1 MDYAELQH
9 QRDFGC
15 IPNSKTPEALAE
27 ITIRETAWDATDK
40 PPISSWASFEKF
52 LIDQPDQRINWFK
65 AVDPYEYFTPSQS
78 YRPNCAGFAMANAA
92 TCALISQVQNRFS
105 EQIQVKFNPFV
116 TWLKSKGGSVSGGQS
131 IAAIALAG
139 NEYGN
144 YLAEDVGDYSAERII
159 RTTQPE
165 EDAHAMEY
173 QIGYA
178 LYDGRKPWEA
188 ILLACRKGYSCFV
201 GNSRAV
207 GGSSRDPYGVPV
219 ANLSGT
225 WSHATAFA
233 GYQEVEGIQYVYWI
247 NSHGDIYESD
257 GFTPRFGCWM
267 SESILQTFMSSSFND
282 LAVLTHTEGRYNP
295 AVKPTLNPVKE
306 MAC

>member
-1 MDYAELQH
+1 MDYEELLYNQEN
-9 QRDFGC
+9 GC
-15 IPNSKTPEALAE
+15 IPNTKTPEALAE
-27 ITIRETAWDATDK
+27 IAIKEAPWD
-40 PPISSWASFEKF
+40 SFEKPPVSTWKSFKEF
-52 LIDQPDQRINWFK
+52 LEAQPDQSVNWFEK
-65 AVDPYEYFTPSQS
+65 VDPYEYFTLSQS

-92 TCALISQVQNRFS
+92 TAALISQVNNRFS
-105 EQIQVKFNPFV
+105 EQQLAKFNPFV
-116 TWLKSKGGSVSGGQS
+116 TWIKSKNGSVSGGQS

-144 YLAEDVGDYSAERII
+144 YLVQDVGEYNPDRII

-165 EDAHAMEY
+165 EDDDALQH
-173 QIGYA
+173 QIGYTI
-178 LYDGRKPWEA
+178 YDGDRPWEA
-188 ILLACRKGYSCFV
+188 ILLACRKGYACFV

-219 ANLSGT
+219 ANLSGS

-233 GYQEVEGIQYVYWI
+233 GYQVVNGIKYVFWI

-267 SESILQTFMSSSFND
+267 SESILQMFMNSSFND
-282 LAVLTHTEGRYNP
+282 LAIVTYTEAPYNTEIT
-295 AVKPTLNPVKE
+295 PTLVPEAV
-306 MAC
+306 